1 MRRLIFGGV
10 LCTWFILA
18 LAGPA
23 QAQAGPAQ
31 AQAGPAPVPA
41 GPARAQS
48 PFAWWKSEQFR
59 KDLGLTREQCARIDK
74 VFEAAVPGLRQSKQE
89 LDREEAELSRLI
101 EANAGEVLVSKELDK
116 VEAIR
121 GNLNK
126 MRTLMLLHQREL
138 LSAEQRIK
146 FKTLHEQW
154 ERDRRANSHA
164 GSNSDHRQQN

>member
-10 LCTWFILA
+10 LCTCFILA

-23 QAQAGPAQ
+23 QAQSP
-31 AQAGPAPVPA
+31 
-41 GPARAQS
+41 S

-74 VFEAAVPGLRQSKQE
+74 VFEAAVPRLRQSKQE
-89 LDREEAELSRLI
+89 LDREEADLSRLI
-101 EANAGEVLVSKELDK
+101 EGDAGEAQVAKQLDK

-154 ERDRRANSHA
+154 ERDRRANSLA
-164 GSNSDHRQQN
+164 RENERRQQN

>member
-10 LCTWFILA
+10 LCTWFLLA

-23 QAQAGPAQ
+23 QAQSP
-31 AQAGPAPVPA
+31 
-41 GPARAQS
+41 S

-74 VFEAAVPGLRQSKQE
+74 VFEAAVPRLRQSKQE

-101 EANAGEVLVSKELDK
+101 EADAGEAQVARELDK

-138 LSAEQRIK
+138 LSAEQRVK

-154 ERDRRANSHA
+154 ERDRRANSFS
-164 GSNSDHRQQN
+164 GSSSDHRQQN

>member
-23 QAQAGPAQ
+23 QAQSP
-31 AQAGPAPVPA
+31 
-41 GPARAQS
+41 S

-74 VFEAAVPGLRQSKQE
+74 VFEAAVPRLRQSKQE
-89 LDREEAELSRLI
+89 LDREEAYLSRLI
-101 EANAGEVLVSKELDK
+101 EADAGEAQVARELDK

-138 LSAEQRIK
+138 LTAEQRIK

>member
-10 LCTWFILA
+10 LCTCFILA
-18 LAGPA
+18 VAGPA
-23 QAQAGPAQ
+23 QAQSP
-31 AQAGPAPVPA
+31 
-41 GPARAQS
+41 S

-74 VFEAAVPGLRQSKQE
+74 VFEAAVPRLRQSKQE
-89 LDREEAELSRLI
+89 LDREEADLSRLI
-101 EANAGEVLVSKELDK
+101 EGDAGEAQVAKQLDK

-164 GSNSDHRQQN
+164 GSNSDHRQQD

>member
-1 MRRLIFGGV
+1 MRRLFFGGV

-23 QAQAGPAQ
+23 QAQSP
-31 AQAGPAPVPA
+31 
-41 GPARAQS
+41 S

-74 VFEAAVPGLRQSKQE
+74 VFEAAVPRLRQSKQE

-101 EANAGEVLVSKELDK
+101 EADAGETQVARELDK

-138 LSAEQRIK
+138 LSAEQRVK

-164 GSNSDHRQQN
+164 GSSSDHRQQN

>member
-10 LCTWFILA
+10 LCTWFILV
-18 LAGPA
+18 LAGPV
-23 QAQAGPAQ
+23 QT
-31 AQAGPAPVPA
+31 
-41 GPARAQS
+41 QS

-74 VFEAAVPGLRQSKQE
+74 VFEASVPRLRQSKQE
-89 LDREEAELSRLI
+89 LDREETELSRLI
-101 EANAGEVLVSKELDK
+101 EANAGEALVSKELDK

-138 LSAEQRIK
+138 LSAEQRVK

-154 ERDRRANSHA
+154 ERDRRANSYA
-164 GSNSDHRQQN
+164 RENDRRQQK

>member
-23 QAQAGPAQ
+23 QAQSP
-31 AQAGPAPVPA
+31 
-41 GPARAQS
+41 S

-74 VFEAAVPGLRQSKQE
+74 VFEAAVPRLRQNKQE

-101 EANAGEVLVSKELDK
+101 EGNAGEALVSKELDK
-116 VEAIR
+116 VEAVR
-121 GNLNK
+121 SNLNK

-138 LSAEQRIK
+138 LSAEQRVK

-164 GSNSDHRQQN
+164 GDSRDHR

>member
-18 LAGPA
+18 LAGSAHA
-23 QAQAGPAQ
+23 QSP
-31 AQAGPAPVPA
+31 
-41 GPARAQS
+41 S

-59 KDLGLTREQCARIDK
+59 KDLGLSREQCARIDK
-74 VFEAAVPGLRQSKQE
+74 VFEAAVPRLRQNKQE

-101 EANAGEVLVSKELDK
+101 EANADETQVSKELDK

-126 MRTLMLLHQREL
+126 MRTLMLVHQREL
-138 LSAEQRIK
+138 LTPEQRVK

-154 ERDRRANSHA
+154 ERDRRANSYLREN
-164 GSNSDHRQQN
+164 GGRQQK

>member
-10 LCTWFILA
+10 LGTWFTLV
-18 LAGPA
+18 LPGSG
-23 QAQAGPAQ
+23 QAQAGTAQVPSGPAQ
-31 AQAGPAPVPA
+31 VQA

-116 VEAIR
+116 V
-121 GNLNK
+121 
-126 MRTLMLLHQREL
+126 
-138 LSAEQRIK
+138 
-146 FKTLHEQW
+146 
-154 ERDRRANSHA
+154 
-164 GSNSDHRQQN
+164 

>member
-1 MRRLIFGGV
+1 MRRLIFGAV
-10 LCTWFILA
+10 VCAWFILA
-18 LAGPA
+18 LAGSA
-23 QAQAGPAQ
+23 QAQSP
-31 AQAGPAPVPA
+31 
-41 GPARAQS
+41 S

-74 VFEAAVPGLRQSKQE
+74 VFEAALPQLRQSKQE
-89 LDREEAELSRLI
+89 LDREETDLSRLI
-101 EANAGEVLVSKELDK
+101 EANAGETQVARQVDR

-138 LSAEQRIK
+138 LTAEQRVK
-146 FKTLHEQW
+146 FKALHEQW

-164 GSNSDHRQQN
+164 GDSSDHRQQN

>member
-10 LCTWFILA
+10 LCTWFVLA

-23 QAQAGPAQ
+23 LAQSP
-31 AQAGPAPVPA
+31 
-41 GPARAQS
+41 S

-59 KDLGLTREQCARIDK
+59 KDLGLTRDQCARIDK
-74 VFEAAVPGLRQSKQE
+74 VFEAAVPRLRQNKQE

-101 EANAGEVLVSKELDK
+101 EANADEAQVSKELDR

-138 LSAEQRIK
+138 LSAEQRVK

-154 ERDRRANSHA
+154 ERDRRANSYA
-164 GSNSDHRQQN
+164 REKDGRQQK

>member
-1 MRRLIFGGV
+1 MRRFIFGGV
-10 LCTWFILA
+10 VCTWLILA
-18 LAGPA
+18 LAGPVL
-23 QAQAGPAQ
+23 G
-31 AQAGPAPVPA
+31 
-41 GPARAQS
+41 QS

-74 VFEAAVPGLRQSKQE
+74 VFEAAVPRLRQSKQE

-101 EANAGEVLVSKELDK
+101 EANAGELQVAGELDK

-126 MRTLMLLHQREL
+126 MRTLMLVHQREL
-138 LSAEQRIK
+138 LSAEQRVK
-146 FKTLHEQW
+146 FKALHEQW

-164 GSNSDHRQQN
+164 ADSRDHR

>member
-10 LCTWFILA
+10 LCTWFVLA

-23 QAQAGPAQ
+23 QAQSP
-31 AQAGPAPVPA
+31 
-41 GPARAQS
+41 S

-74 VFEAAVPGLRQSKQE
+74 VFEAAVPRLRQNKQE

-101 EANAGEVLVSKELDK
+101 EANANEAQVSKELDK

-138 LSAEQRIK
+138 LSAEQRVK

-154 ERDRRANSHA
+154 ERDRRANSLA
-164 GSNSDHRQQN
+164 RENDRRRQN

>member
-10 LCTWFILA
+10 LCTCFILA

-23 QAQAGPAQ
+23 QAQSP
-31 AQAGPAPVPA
+31 
-41 GPARAQS
+41 S

-74 VFEAAVPGLRQSKQE
+74 VFEAAVPRLRQSKQE
-89 LDREEAELSRLI
+89 LDREEAYLSRLI
-101 EANAGEVLVSKELDK
+101 EADAGEAQVANQLDK

-138 LSAEQRIK
+138 LSTEQRVK

-154 ERDRRANSHA
+154 ERDRRANSLA
-164 GSNSDHRQQN
+164 RENERRQQN

>member
-10 LCTWFILA
+10 LCTWFVLA

-23 QAQAGPAQ
+23 LAQSP
-31 AQAGPAPVPA
+31 
-41 GPARAQS
+41 S

-74 VFEAAVPGLRQSKQE
+74 VFEAAVPRLRQNKQE

-101 EANAGEVLVSKELDK
+101 EGNAGEALVSRELDK

-138 LSAEQRIK
+138 LSAEQRVK

-154 ERDRRANSHA
+154 ERDRRANSLA
-164 GSNSDHRQQN
+164 RENDRRQQN

>member
-10 LCTWFILA
+10 LCTFILA

-23 QAQAGPAQ
+23 QAQSP
-31 AQAGPAPVPA
+31 
-41 GPARAQS
+41 S

-74 VFEAAVPGLRQSKQE
+74 VFEAAVPRLRQNKQE

-101 EANAGEVLVSKELDK
+101 EGNAGEALVSKELDK
-116 VEAIR
+116 VEAVR
-121 GNLNK
+121 SNLNK

-138 LSAEQRIK
+138 LSAEQRVK

-154 ERDRRANSHA
+154 ERDRRANSYA
-164 GSNSDHRQQN
+164 RENDRRQQK

>member
-23 QAQAGPAQ
+23 QAQSP
-31 AQAGPAPVPA
+31 
-41 GPARAQS
+41 S

-74 VFEAAVPGLRQSKQE
+74 VFEAAVPRLRQSKQE
-89 LDREEAELSRLI
+89 LDREETDLSRLI
-101 EANAGEVLVSKELDK
+101 EADAGEAQVARQLDK

-138 LSAEQRIK
+138 LSAEQRVK

>member
-23 QAQAGPAQ
+23 QAQSP
-31 AQAGPAPVPA
+31 
-41 GPARAQS
+41 S

-74 VFEAAVPGLRQSKQE
+74 VFEAAVPRLRQNKQE

-101 EANAGEVLVSKELDK
+101 EGNAGEALVSKELDK
-116 VEAIR
+116 VEAVR
-121 GNLNK
+121 SNLNK

-138 LSAEQRIK
+138 LSAEQRVK

-154 ERDRRANSHA
+154 ERDRRANSYA
-164 GSNSDHRQQN
+164 RENDRRQQK